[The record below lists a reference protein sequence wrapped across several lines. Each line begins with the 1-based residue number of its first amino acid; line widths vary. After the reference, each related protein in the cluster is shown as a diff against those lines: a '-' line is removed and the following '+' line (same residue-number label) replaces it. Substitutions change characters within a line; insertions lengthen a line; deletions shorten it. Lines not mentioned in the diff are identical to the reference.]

1 MTNAAGSPLA
11 ASAPPASALGP
22 AQFAGAYSLPTSA
35 PSSATIAIVDAY
47 DNPNIES
54 DLAAFDS
61 YYGLPACTTANGC
74 FRKVNQVGGTSYPSK
89 NSGWGLEIAL
99 DVETAHEICQSCKIL
114 LVEAISP
121 SYANLGAAENEAVAL
136 GASVVSNSWGG
147 AESSTES
154 SLDTYFNH
162 PGVVITASA
171 GDSGYG
177 ARYPAASPYV
187 VAVGGTSLSLNAD
200 NSYKSETAWSGTGSG
215 CSAYEAKPSSQA
227 GYGCA
232 RRTIA
237 DVSADADPNSG
248 AAVYDTYGYSGWV
261 QVGGTSLA
269 SPLIAAVYAL
279 SGNTSN
285 GAAPYANPTALHDVT
300 SGSNGSCSPSY
311 LCTAGV
317 GYDGP
322 TGLGSPNGLAAFGGG
337 PPPPPAPDFSVAV
350 SPSSQTVTQ
359 GQSASYTVTMTPN
372 SAVGSGDSVTV
383 AAASAPA
390 DLTLSGCSSPLT
402 TASPTCTLTAT
413 TTGAATSSHTL
424 TITGT
429 GSAGLPTHGASAT
442 LGIQAPLAP
451 DYALAV
457 SPSTQTVTQGQ
468 GTSYTVTMTPNAA
481 FGSGSVSVAAASA
494 PADVTLSGCTTP
506 VDDRQPDLH
515 ADGGDDRRGRH
526 QPRPDDHRHRQRRSA
541 GAHRE
546 RQPRRAGARDGRL
559 LAVDL
564 TGEPVPVHAP
574 LDHGHRHDQAAQR
587 LHGIGRAERLGPPAD
602 VQLELLREPGQHEL
616 DADDHGAQDQQ
627 EDGHVHRDRHEQR
640 HHAQPEREPVGL
652 LAPPTAGGPR

>member
-1 MTNAAGSPLA
+1 MFPARHVRRAGAFRRVPLLVAASFCFLILATGSASSAPANGPHRDHGRGHWFKHSCAAAPTGFASCDAQVVTNAAGTPLA

-74 FRKVNQVGGTSYPSK
+74 FRKVNQVGGTSYPST
-89 NSGWGLEIAL
+89 NTGWGLEIAL
-99 DVETAHEICQSCKIL
+99 DVEAAHEICQSCKIL

-121 SYANLGAAENEAVAL
+121 SYSNLGAAENEAVML

-154 SLDTYFNH
+154 LLDTYFNH

-177 ARYPAASPYV
+177 AGYPAASPYV
-187 VAVGGTSLSLNAD
+187 VAVGGTSLSVNAD
-200 NSYKSETAWSGTGSG
+200 NSYRSETAWSGTGSG
-215 CSAYEAKPSSQA
+215 CSAYEPKPSSQT

-232 RRTIA
+232 MRTIA

-300 SGSNGSCSPSY
+300 NGSNGSCSPSY

-322 TGLGSPNGLAAFGGG
+322 TGLGSPNGLAAFGGAA
-337 PPPPPAPDFSVAV
+337 PPPPAP
-350 SPSSQTVTQ
+350 
-359 GQSASYTVTMTPN
+359 
-372 SAVGSGDSVTV
+372 
-383 AAASAPA
+383 
-390 DLTLSGCSSPLT
+390 
-402 TASPTCTLTAT
+402 
-413 TTGAATSSHTL
+413 
-424 TITGT
+424 
-429 GSAGLPTHGASAT
+429 
-442 LGIQAPLAP
+442 
-451 DYALAV
+451 
-457 SPSTQTVTQGQ
+457 
-468 GTSYTVTMTPNAA
+468 
-481 FGSGSVSVAAASA
+481 
-494 PADVTLSGCTTP
+494 
-506 VDDRQPDLH
+506 
-515 ADGGDDRRGRH
+515 
-526 QPRPDDHRHRQRRSA
+526 
-541 GAHRE
+541 
-546 RQPRRAGARDGRL
+546 
-559 LAVDL
+559 
-564 TGEPVPVHAP
+564 
-574 LDHGHRHDQAAQR
+574 
-587 LHGIGRAERLGPPAD
+587 
-602 VQLELLREPGQHEL
+602 
-616 DADDHGAQDQQ
+616 
-627 EDGHVHRDRHEQR
+627 
-640 HHAQPEREPVGL
+640 
-652 LAPPTAGGPR
+652 